1 MLGMAGAP
9 QDDGCEIRGTHLAF
23 RLTGPTRYA
32 PRERIRDPSGPLY
45 EDGSLAF
52 LVDNHSA
59 DKKRGNH
66 KPEYNSVDIH
76 SALLMTDHTRLWTD

>member
-1 MLGMAGAP
+1 M
-9 QDDGCEIRGTHLAF
+9 
-23 RLTGPTRYA
+23 
-32 PRERIRDPSGPLY
+32 RDPSGPLY